1 MTGTKAVFIENWARE
16 TGRDFL
22 RFDYTGHGQSSGEFQ
37 DGCLGD
43 WIRDAREIIEAL
55 TEGPQILVG
64 SSMGGWVALSLARDM
79 PDRVAGLV
87 GIAAAPDF
95 TEDAM
100 WEGFSAAQRATLLSE
115 GQIALPTEYDD
126 APYIIT
132 KRLIEDGKDQL
143 VLRRPLSLACPVH
156 LLHGTADAD
165 VAQSVPL
172 RILEHATCDDLQLT
186 LVKGADHR
194 FSTPDNLAQIVAT
207 VEIVTDRLAQ

>member
-1 MTGTKAVFIENWARE
+1 M
-16 TGRDFL
+16 
-22 RFDYTGHGQSSGEFQ
+22 
-37 DGCLGD
+37 
-43 WIRDAREIIEAL
+43 